1 MIQDVKV
8 EYLKGKENDKTL
20 QINILGFRYERI
32 LIPNKIIFNY
42 WFFKSKTINT
52 MIQNITEYIK

>member
-42 WFFKSKTINT
+42 
-52 MIQNITEYIK
+52 

>member
-1 MIQDVKV
+1 MTIS
-8 EYLKGKENDKTL
+8 DKTL

-32 LIPNKIIFNY
+32 LIPNKIAFNY